1 MVQVV
6 VVQSENSTSSIM
18 VWEVDVGEKV
28 LHDGLAESMETT
40 EPSDSVVVLNDSDQ
54 V

>member
-1 MVQVV
+1 
-6 VVQSENSTSSIM
+6 
-18 VWEVDVGEKV
+18 VGEKV
-28 LHDGLAESMETT
+28 LNEGLEDEMLTI